1 MKTNNIF
8 DFKRLYLLTRRQILS
23 ERTGWLIALTAVA
36 GIMLVI
42 SLLVA
47 YFNPA
52 LMPALTPSYFSIMF
66 LGGYVFTSSIF
77 AELHYPQ
84 KAVHYLTIPVSTTER
99 LLAAWIITGV
109 LFPIFSLILIAIIVF
124 VANLIM
130 NLTLDLT
137 PFNHVFS
144 NGGPGVFRTYLI
156 TQSIFLL
163 GAAYFRKYNF
173 LKTLLAIFVFIV
185 AITTLTAIFGWVIFA
200 PYSGQEFT
208 DGGQS
213 LTINLNSLLTE
224 RIPAIASFIYF
235 YAGVPFFLVVA
246 WFALKE
252 RQV

>member
-1 MKTNNIF
+1 MKTNNFLSI
-8 DFKRLYLLTRRQILS
+8 KRLYLLIRRQILS
-23 ERTGWLIALTAVA
+23 ERLGWLIALSAVA

-47 YFNPA
+47 YFNPV
-52 LMPALTPSYFSIMF
+52 LLPALTPSYLSIMF
-66 LGGYVFTSSIF
+66 IGGYIFTSSIF
-77 AELHYPQ
+77 SELHYPQ
-84 KAVHYLTIPVSTTER
+84 KSVHYLTIPVSTTER
-99 LLAAWIITGV
+99 LLAAWIITGI

-124 VANLIM
+124 IANLIM

-144 NGGPGVFRTYLI
+144 NGGPGVFRSYLI
-156 TQSIFLL
+156 TQSLFLL

-185 AITTLTAIFGWVIFA
+185 AITILTAIFGWVIFT

-208 DGGQS
+208 EGNQS
-213 LTINLNSLLTE
+213 LTINLHSLLTE

-235 YAGVPFFLVVA
+235 YVGVPFFLVVT
-246 WFALKE
+246 WFTLKE